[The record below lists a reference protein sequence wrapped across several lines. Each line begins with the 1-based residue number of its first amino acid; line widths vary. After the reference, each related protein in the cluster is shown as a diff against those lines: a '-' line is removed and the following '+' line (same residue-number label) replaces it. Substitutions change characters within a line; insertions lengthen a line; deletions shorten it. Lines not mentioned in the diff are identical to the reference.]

1 MTQTERF
8 GGIGMGSTLW
18 KLFQPAIL
26 DLVKALL
33 PYILQKLADQ
43 QKTTPDGVLA
53 VNEVK
58 TKNVKKLIEEAI
70 AEYEAS
76 QTA

>member
-1 MTQTERF
+1 
-8 GGIGMGSTLW
+8 MGTLW
-18 KLFQPAIL
+18 NLFKPAIL
-26 DLVKALL
+26 ELVKAIL

-58 TKNVKKLIEEAI
+58 TKSLKKLIEESI
-70 AEYEAS
+70 VEYEAS
-76 QTA
+76 QS